1 MDTKLIY
8 PVNLPMYLI
17 DRFNITE
24 NTLLIARFEEGQ
36 ILIETLTDSEIED
49 YEHTDFEKELD
60 DSYDEGF
67 LDGTFEGFDDGYEQG
82 YHDAMHGDKYDPS
95 YARFDEDHRGDNC
108 RQSFCGATDINSDTE
123 CKSMSEETTLC
134 DFLDRLT
141 PAEKRAA
148 LVYLSVKYAECQRGT
163 EDAD

>member
-8 PVNLPMYLI
+8 PVNLPTYLI

-67 LDGTFEGFDDGYEQG
+67 LDGTFEGFGDGYEQG
-82 YHDAMHGDKYDPS
+82 YHDAMHGNKYDPD
-95 YARFDEDHRGDNC
+95 YA
-108 RQSFCGATDINSDTE
+108 
-123 CKSMSEETTLC
+123 
-134 DFLDRLT
+134 
-141 PAEKRAA
+141 
-148 LVYLSVKYAECQRGT
+148 
-163 EDAD
+163 